1 MIDGAAMLSGSQIL
15 PQGLMLAAP
24 ATGSGKTLITMG
36 IIRALT
42 RAGRKIAAFKT
53 GPDYID
59 PAFHSAALG
68 RDGACINLDGWAM
81 DDAMLVMLLH
91 RHAAGTELL
100 ISEGVMGLFDGAR
113 GLSGRGDG
121 STADL
126 ASRLG
131 LPVVLVIDAKGQGA
145 SLAALVEGFA
155 RHRAPGMTK
164 AVTVAGLILNR
175 ISGESHADLLR
186 TALAPLGIPILGALP
201 QAADLVLPSRHLG
214 LVQARETADL
224 DAIIGRAA
232 DLIAEHLDLA
242 ALASLA
248 RPLAVA
254 SPPDPALALIPPLG
268 RRIAVARD
276 DAFAF
281 AYPALLEGWRRAG
294 SELSLFSPLADQ
306 APDPA
311 ADAVYLPGGY
321 PELQAGKLAANTN
334 FLGGLRRAALAG
346 TVIYGECG
354 GYMVMGD
361 GLTDAGGKSHA
372 MAGLLRLSTSF
383 AARKLHLGYRQ
394 VRSLGDESVFGAP
407 GSRYRGHEFHYAS
420 ILGEQGSP
428 LFAAADAAGQDFGHH
443 GLRSGRIMGSFVHL
457 LAKVG

>member
-1 MIDGAAMLSGSQIL
+1 MIDGAAMSPGSPSL
-15 PQGLMLAAP
+15 PQGLILAAP

-36 IIRALT
+36 IIRALL
-42 RAGRKIAAFKT
+42 RGGRRIAAFKT

-81 DDAMLVMLLH
+81 DDATLALLL
-91 RHAAGTELL
+91 RQHAAGAELL
-100 ISEGVMGLFDGAR
+100 IGEGVMGLFDGAR
-113 GLSGRGDG
+113 GLRGRGDG

-131 LPVVLVIDAKGQGA
+131 LPAILIVDAKGQGA

-155 RHRAPGMTK
+155 RHRPPGLNEG
-164 AVTVAGLILNR
+164 VTVAGLILNR
-175 ISGESHADLLR
+175 VSGAGHANLLR
-186 TALAPLGIPILGALP
+186 TALAPLGIPLLGALP
-201 QAADLVLPSRHLG
+201 QSADLALPSRHLG

-224 DAIIGRAA
+224 GAILERAA
-232 DLIAEHLDLA
+232 DLAERHLDLA
-242 ALASLA
+242 ALAGLA
-248 RPLAVA
+248 RPLALA
-254 SPPDPALALIPPLG
+254 QPAELPLVPPLG
-268 RRIAVARD
+268 QRIAIARD

-294 SELSLFSPLADQ
+294 NELSVFSPLADE

-321 PELQAGKLAANTN
+321 PELQAGRLAGNAT
-334 FLGGLRRAALAG
+334 FLGGLRARALAG
-346 TVIYGECG
+346 AVIYGECG

-361 GLTDAGGKSHA
+361 SLTDAGGRAHE

-394 VRSLGDESVFGAP
+394 VRTLGDESVLGAP
-407 GSRYRGHEFHYAS
+407 DSAYRGHEFHYAS
-420 ILGEQGSP
+420 ILSEQGAP
-428 LFAAADAAGQDFGHH
+428 LFAAADAAGKGLGPV
-443 GLRSGRIMGSFVHL
+443 GLRSGRLMGSFVHL
-457 LAKVG
+457 LAKLG

>member
-1 MIDGAAMLSGSQIL
+1 MIDGAAMLSGSLTL
-15 PQGLMLAAP
+15 PQGLMFAAP

-36 IIRALT
+36 ILQALT

-81 DDAMLVMLLH
+81 DDAMLAMLLH
-91 RHAAGTELL
+91 RHAAETELL
-100 ISEGVMGLFDGAR
+100 IGEGVMGLFDGAR

-126 ASRLG
+126 ASRLD
-131 LPVVLVIDAKGQGA
+131 LPVVLLVDAKGQGA

-175 ISGESHADLLR
+175 VSGESHADLLR

-214 LVQARETADL
+214 LIQARETADL
-224 DAIIGRAA
+224 AAILARAGEF
-232 DLIAEHLDLA
+232 IARHLDLA
-242 ALASLA
+242 ALIALA
-248 RPLAVA
+248 RSPVLAQPAECPLV
-254 SPPDPALALIPPLG
+254 PPLG
-268 RRIAVARD
+268 QRIAVARD

-281 AYPALLEGWRRAG
+281 AYPALLEGWRQAG

-321 PELQAGKLAANTN
+321 PELQAGKLAANAN
-334 FLGGLRRAALAG
+334 FLSGLRASALAG
-346 TVIYGECG
+346 AVIYGECG

-361 GLTDAGGKSHA
+361 SLTDAGGKAHA

-394 VRSLGDESVFGAP
+394 VRALGDESVLGAP

-420 ILGEQGSP
+420 ILGEQGEP
-428 LFAAADAAGQDFGHH
+428 LFAAADAAGQDLGQH

-457 LAKVG
+457 LAKVE